1 MHLQRKNLLE
11 SQCLRD
17 SLSHLLQALKT
28 KTKPTTFPEK
38 KKKNQKYFGYFKIAW
53 NVWNKSTLAQ

>member
-38 KKKNQKYFGYFKIAW
+38 KKKNQKYFGYFKIA
-53 NVWNKSTLAQ
+53 

>member
-28 KTKPTTFPEK
+28 KPTTFLFFSR
-38 KKKNQKYFGYFKIAW
+38 KKKNQKYLGYIKIAW
-53 NVWNKSTLAQ
+53 NVWNKSTLTQ